1 MDANMK
7 AIIVMCVY
15 IFVLYVLTAP
25 GTIITVGDSHMK
37 QTVTHAV
44 VFTAVY
50 ALTNKP
56 VMNFII
62 NKLPI

>member
-1 MDANMK
+1 MDVNMK
-7 AIIVMCVY
+7 AILIMCAY

-25 GTIITVGDSHMK
+25 GTIVTVGDSNMK
-37 QTVTHAV
+37 QNVAHAV

-62 NKLPI
+62 NKI

>member
-1 MDANMK
+1 MK

-25 GTIITVGDSHMK
+25 GTIVTVGDSHMK
-37 QTVTHAV
+37 QNVAHAV

-62 NKLPI
+62 NKLPM